1 MSDYRVEQ
9 IPRKLISWPEQERK
23 HFGAEALTELAATI
37 RMHGF
42 LEPIGVFREGDR
54 YKGIWGQR
62 RWMAAEIASL
72 DLVPAVVHPKPL
84 SEVEASEI
92 RLIENVAREGLRP
105 MELAAGLAQLI
116 KLGGLSATEVAKRVG
131 MNPATVTKSLALLDL
146 PLELQKKIDA
156 GVINAASGYQLARIN
171 NSQIQAELA
180 GQVASGALSRDQL
193 IGKVKAMK
201 RGNGTAA
208 KSKSR
213 VTAMIDPGRSITFS
227 GAGLASVETL
237 IDWLEELLAKARKVR
252 PQNLALGTFISMLRD
267 QAKP

>member
-1 MSDYRVEQ
+1 
-9 IPRKLISWPEQERK
+9 
-23 HFGAEALTELAATI
+23 
-37 RMHGF
+37 MHGF

-131 MNPATVTKSLALLDL
+131 LNPATVTKSLALLNL
-146 PLELQKKIDA
+146 PAEIQEKIDA